1 MPGGLFE
8 NSASF
13 HACRQMKQR
22 ILLTGAS
29 GTLGRNFLELVG
41 DSEELEI
48 LAMLRQESRSIK
60 PYQAVRENRVD
71 FKDTARISHIVADF
85 APHAIIHCAATGM
98 EFPRTEWFD
107 LVRFNVNFSV
117 SLCEIAAASGGSHF
131 VFVGTGMAYRPMSRG
146 LTEEDPLDTL
156 HPYGASKAAADMLVR
171 SAAVEFGLPLTV
183 LRPFSFT
190 GLGDDRSR
198 LFPSLLRAASTRQPL
213 ALTSGTQ
220 IRDHTSARD
229 IARGILAASARP
241 PAPAAPRIYN
251 LGSGSFVP
259 VHNLVR
265 GIVDELGLQV
275 ELRFGAKSA
284 GPHEPACLVADA
296 ARAQEELGW
305 QPKQSMSHAVW
316 ELACES
322 FPELK
327 LPQPRE
333 SVD

>member
-1 MPGGLFE
+1 LPEGLCDK
-8 NSASF
+8 NASSR
-13 HACRQMKQR
+13 ADCQMKQR

-29 GTLGRNFLELVG
+29 GTLGRNFLELAG
-41 DSEELEI
+41 DSDQLEI
-48 LAMLRQESRSIK
+48 LALLREESRQIK
-60 PYQAVRENRVD
+60 PFQAVRESRVD
-71 FKDTARISHIVADF
+71 FKDMARIADVVAEF
-85 APHAIIHCAATGM
+85 APRTIIHCAATGM

-117 SLCEIAAASGGSHF
+117 SLCEIAAASGGCHF
-131 VFVGTGMAYRPMSRG
+131 VFVGTGMAYKPISRG
-146 LTEEDPLDTL
+146 ITEKDPLDTL

-198 LFPSLLRAASTRQPL
+198 LFPSLLRAASAGETL

-229 IARGILAASARP
+229 IARGILAAAERP
-241 PAPAAPRIYN
+241 PAPAAPQIYN

-259 VHNLVR
+259 VRELVR
-265 GIVDELGLQV
+265 GVVDELGLQV
-275 ELRFGAKSA
+275 ELKFGAKSA
-284 GPHEPACLVADA
+284 GPHEPPCLVADA

-305 QPKQSMSHAVW
+305 RPMQRMSHAVW

-327 LPQPRE
+327 LAEPQE
-333 SVD
+333 STD